1 MATPLLSLL
10 IPAYNEAA
18 RLGATLD
25 QVLAYLGTQSYESEV
40 LVIDDGSSDGTVAV
54 AEEYF
59 AVHAGPAQ
67 VSTRVVS
74 YSLNRGKG
82 YAVRQGLLAAKGAV
96 AVFSD
101 ADLSTPIEELPM
113 LLTPIVTGDC
123 DVVFG
128 SRSLN
133 RNLIG
138 QRQPWLR
145 EQSGRLFNLVVR
157 ASTGMPYS
165 DTQCGFKAFRLSVCR
180 PIVEG
185 ALLDRFGFDVELLF
199 LAHEAGLRLREQP
212 VRWNDAAGSKV
223 SMLTG
228 LHGFKELWSLHQQN
242 RQGLYDEALD
252 QTRAAAAALF
262 SQPSARPVS
271 HAHKP
276 TWNRTPCITVT
287 GLLGYQ

>member
-1 MATPLLSLL
+1 MLATPLLSLL

-25 QVLAYLGTQSYESEV
+25 QVLSYLGTQSYTSEV
-40 LVIDDGSSDGTVAV
+40 IVIDDGSSDSTIAV
-54 AEEYF
+54 AEEHF
-59 AVHAGPAQ
+59 AAHAGLTH
-67 VSTRVVS
+67 VSTRVLN
-74 YSLNRGKG
+74 YSPNRGKG
-82 YAVRQGLLAAKGAV
+82 YAVRQGLLAAKGAI

-113 LLTPIVTGDC
+113 LLTPIITGDC

-128 SRSLN
+128 SRALN
-133 RNLIG
+133 RNLVG
-138 QRQPWLR
+138 HRQPWLR

-157 ASTGMPYS
+157 VSTGMPYS

-180 PIVEG
+180 PIAKG

-199 LAHEAGLRLREQP
+199 LAHKAGLRLREQP

-228 LHGFKELWSLHQQN
+228 LHGFQELWTLRQQS
-242 RQGLYDEALD
+242 RKGIYDEALALA
-252 QTRAAAAALF
+252 RAAASELDT
-262 SQPSARPVS
+262 QPSDTAHKS
-271 HAHKP
+271 AHKP
-276 TWNRTPCITVT
+276 VWNRTPCITMT
-287 GLLGYQ
+287 GVLGY